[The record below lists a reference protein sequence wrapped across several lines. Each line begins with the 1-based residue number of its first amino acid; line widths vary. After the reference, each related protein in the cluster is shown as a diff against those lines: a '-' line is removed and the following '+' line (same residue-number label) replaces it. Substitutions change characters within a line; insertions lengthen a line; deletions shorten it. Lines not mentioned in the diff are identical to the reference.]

1 MGAGERGE
9 DVMTCAE
16 FQRVLPYIIETG
28 GKAEEEEHL
37 RDCPVCSDLVKDLRY
52 IAEQAKLLVP
62 MEDPSPKVWDGI
74 KNSLEREGMIRPA
87 RARGRLLGP
96 LTWIGALG
104 AVILIA
110 FAIFLVERNRQ
121 RQQASLVEEAPAAAP
136 QPVSINTIATE
147 QDDQQLLEQVTA
159 VRPTSRQAYENNLRI
174 VNASIA
180 DAKKTLAENPNDRDA
195 RQSLSAAYE
204 QKAMMYE
211 LATQSLR

>member
-74 KNSLEREGMIRPA
+74 KGSLEREGMIRPA

-121 RQQASLVEEAPAAAP
+121 RQQASQVEEAPAAAP

-159 VRPTSRQAYENNLRI
+159 VRPASRQAYENNLRT

-180 DAKKTLAENPNDRDA
+180 DAKKTLAENPDDRDA

>member
-28 GKAEEEEHL
+28 GKPEEEEHL

-74 KNSLEREGMIRPA
+74 KGSLEREGMIRPA

-104 AVILIA
+104 AVILIV
-110 FAIFLVERNRQ
+110 FAVFLVERNRQ
-121 RQQASLVEEAPAAAP
+121 RQQASRMEEARAAAP

-147 QDDQQLLEQVTA
+147 QDDQQLLEQVAA
-159 VRPTSRQAYENNLRI
+159 VRPASRQAYENNLRI

-180 DAKKTLAENPNDRDA
+180 DAKKTLAENPDDRDA
-195 RQSLSAAYE
+195 RQSLGAAYE

>member
-121 RQQASLVEEAPAAAP
+121 RQQASLVEEVPAAAP

-159 VRPTSRQAYENNLRI
+159 VRPASRQAYENNLRI